1 MISWHNIIQPSRLTL
16 TEADSPRLVL
26 CEACGSEG
34 CGRSLDPD
42 DGTCACRY
50 RGYDGNSPRECEHA
64 CPYCEGTGG
73 ELIATEPVTLDDI
86 DDGQPDEAQEW
97 RDFDPE
103 C

>member
-1 MISWHNIIQPSRLTL
+1 MICWRNIIQPSRLTL

-50 RGYDGNSPRECEHA
+50 RGYEGNSPTNCEHA

-73 ELIATEPVTLDDI
+73 ELIATEPVELEDL
-86 DDGQPDEAQEW
+86 EAL
-97 RDFDPE
+97 
-103 C
+103 

>member
-1 MISWHNIIQPSRLTL
+1 MISWHNIIEPTRLRV

-42 DGTCACRY
+42 DGTCDCRY
-50 RGYDGNSPRECEHA
+50 HGYDGNSPTNCEDA

-73 ELIATEPVTLDDI
+73 ALIATEPVELDDLV
-86 DDGQPDEAQEW
+86 PLVPREREKS
-97 RDFDPE
+97 
-103 C
+103 